1 MSRNSCEAYD
11 FNTFVLNSILFV
23 GIQIENHFLLELIKY
38 VRNYHVYMRYWL
50 FFFMLSA
57 AYSSRAQHVWSAV
70 VNTTGSTYTQKDVTY
85 EWSVGELALVETMV
99 NNQVNITNGFL
110 QPVAPTL
117 LNIGPFIV
125 FPINILSPNGDGVN
139 DVWEIKDIE
148 KFPQNEVTVFDRA
161 GRTIYHA
168 KKYQNNWNGYLSGA
182 PLSEGTYYYIIK
194 LERDRRSELI
204 KGYITILN

>member
-1 MSRNSCEAYD
+1 MSRDSCETYD

-57 AYSSRAQHVWSAV
+57 AYSSRAQRVWSAV
-70 VNTTGSTYTQKDVTY
+70 VNTTGSTYMQKDVIY

-99 NNQVNITNGFL
+99 NNQLSITSGFL
-110 QPVAPTL
+110 QPMATSL
-117 LNIGPFIV
+117 LNISPYIV

-139 DVWEIKDIE
+139 DLWIIKDIE
-148 KFPQNEVTVFDRA
+148 KFPQNEVTVFDRS

-168 KKYQNNWNGYLSGA
+168 KKYQNDWNGCLSGA
-182 PLSEGTYYYIIK
+182 PLTEGTYYYIIK
-194 LERDRRSELI
+194 LERDKKYDLI